1 MKTRTDFVSNS
12 SSSSFVVACKKELLK
27 DIAKD
32 LARACVNK
40 RGKYHDKELGKNNQ
54 CILDFCLKTFQLAFL
69 GELLLETKEET
80 YSLDYFKH
88 ILSIPSKNM
97 PTTYA
102 EEEWKR
108 YKSILESIKSG
119 KENDSWAK
127 KAYDLD
133 EYDAETDTAKHFEK
147 VYAKDIVVSN
157 SVMESDFNRY
167 HYSNGLDSEE
177 TIKKRVQRIIA
188 FAKDKVRRDSYEV
201 EEYFET
207 IDIYQITK
215 DTIDN
220 TRNLISQGYK
230 VEFEEWEDLDR
241 LDAKLDSGES
251 IFYVRIAHSGDGYG
265 DFYIYCEDGA
275 DCIDGVSGIE
285 VLASDCL

>member
-27 DIAKD
+27 EIAKD

-40 RGKYHDKELGKNNQ
+40 RDKYHDKELGKNNQ
-54 CILDFCLKTFQLAFL
+54 CILDFCFKTFQLVFL

-80 YSLDYFKH
+80 YSLDYFKR
-88 ILSIPSKNM
+88 ILTIPSKNM

-119 KENDSWAK
+119 KEKDSWAK
-127 KAYDLD
+127 KAYNLD

-167 HYSNGLDSEE
+167 HYSNGPDSEE
-177 TIKKRVQRIIA
+177 TIKERVQRIID
-188 FAKDKVRRDSYEV
+188 FAKDKVKRDLLEV
-201 EEYFET
+201 EEYCEA
-207 IDIYQITK
+207 IEIYQITK

-220 TRNLISQGYK
+220 TRNLIAQGYK
-230 VEFEEWEDLDR
+230 VELEEWEDLDR

-275 DCIDGVSGIE
+275 DGIDGVSGIE
-285 VLASDCL
+285 VLTSDSL

>member
-40 RGKYHDKELGKNNQ
+40 RDKYHDKELSKNNQ
-54 CILDFCLKTFQLAFL
+54 CILDFCLKTFQLVFL

-80 YSLDYFKH
+80 YSLDYFKR
-88 ILSIPSKNM
+88 IWAIPSKNM
-97 PTTYA
+97 PTAYA
-102 EEEWKR
+102 EEAWKR
-108 YKSILESIKSG
+108 YKNIVERVKSG
-119 KENDSWAK
+119 KEKDSWAK

-147 VYAKDIVVSN
+147 VYVKDIVVSN
-157 SVMESDFNRY
+157 SVMESGFNRY
-167 HYSNGLDSEE
+167 HYSNGPDSEE
-177 TIKKRVQRIIA
+177 TIKGRVQKIID
-188 FAKDKVRRDSYEV
+188 FAKDKVKRDLLEA
-201 EEYFET
+201 EDCFEAV
-207 IDIYQITK
+207 DIYQITK

-220 TRNLISQGYK
+220 TRNLIAQGYK
-230 VEFEEWEDLDR
+230 VELGEWEDLDR

-275 DCIDGVSGIE
+275 DGIDGVSGIE
-285 VLASDCL
+285 VLTSDCL

>member
-40 RGKYHDKELGKNNQ
+40 RDKYHDKELGKNNQ
-54 CILDFCLKTFQLAFL
+54 CILDFCLKTFQLVFL

-80 YSLDYFKH
+80 YSLDYFKR
-88 ILSIPSKNM
+88 IWNIPSKNM

-108 YKSILESIKSG
+108 YKSILENIKSG
-119 KENDSWAK
+119 KDKDSWTK

-157 SVMESDFNRY
+157 NTMKSDFNRY
-167 HYSNGLDSEE
+167 HYSNGPDSEE
-177 TIKKRVQRIIA
+177 TIKERVQRIID
-188 FAKDKVRRDSYEV
+188 FAKDKVKRDLLEV
-201 EEYFET
+201 EEYFEA
-207 IDIYQITK
+207 IEIYQITK

-230 VEFEEWEDLDR
+230 VELEEWEDLDR

-251 IFYVRIAHSGDGYG
+251 IFYVRIANSGDGYG

-275 DCIDGVSGIE
+275 DGIDGVSGIE
-285 VLASDCL
+285 VLTSDCL

>member
-12 SSSSFVVACKKELLK
+12 SSSSFVVACKKEFLK

-40 RGKYHDKELGKNNQ
+40 RDKYHDKELSKNNQ
-54 CILDFCLKTFQLAFL
+54 CILDFCLKTFQLVFL
-69 GELLLETKEET
+69 GKLLLETKEET
-80 YSLDYFKH
+80 YSLDYFKR
-88 ILSIPSKNM
+88 IWAIPKI
-97 PTTYA
+97 TLA
-102 EEEWKR
+102 EEAWKR

-119 KENDSWAK
+119 KEKDSWAK

-147 VYAKDIVVSN
+147 VYVKDIVVSN
-157 SVMESDFNRY
+157 SVMESGFNRY
-167 HYSNGLDSEE
+167 HYSNGPDSEE
-177 TIKKRVQRIIA
+177 TIKGRVQRIIA
-188 FAKDKVRRDSYEV
+188 FAKDKVKRDLLEA

-215 DTIDN
+215 NTVDN
-220 TRNLISQGYK
+220 TRNLIVQGYK
-230 VEFEEWEDLDR
+230 VELREWEDLDR

-251 IFYVRIAHSGDGYG
+251 IFRVRIAHLGDGYG

-275 DCIDGVSGIE
+275 DGIDGVSGIE
-285 VLASDCL
+285 VLTSNSL

>member
-27 DIAKD
+27 EIAKD

-40 RGKYHDKELGKNNQ
+40 RDKYHDKELSKNNQ
-54 CILDFCLKTFQLAFL
+54 CILDFCLKTFQLVFL

-80 YSLDYFKH
+80 YSLDYFKR
-88 ILSIPSKNM
+88 IWAIPSKNM
-97 PTTYA
+97 PTAYA
-102 EEEWKR
+102 EEAWKR
-108 YKSILESIKSG
+108 YKNIVESVKSG
-119 KENDSWAK
+119 KEKDSWAK

-133 EYDAETDTAKHFEK
+133 EYDAKTDTAKHFEK
-147 VYAKDIVVSN
+147 VYVKDIVVSN

-167 HYSNGLDSEE
+167 HYSNGPDSEE
-177 TIKKRVQRIIA
+177 TIKGRVQRIID
-188 FAKDKVRRDSYEV
+188 FAKDKVKRDLLEA

-220 TRNLISQGYK
+220 TRNLIAQGYK
-230 VEFEEWEDLDR
+230 VELGEWEDLDR

-251 IFYVRIAHSGDGYG
+251 IFHVRIAHLGDGYG

-275 DCIDGVSGIE
+275 DGIDGVSGIE
-285 VLASDCL
+285 VLTSDSL

>member
-27 DIAKD
+27 EIAKD

-40 RGKYHDKELGKNNQ
+40 RDKYHDKELGKNNQ
-54 CILDFCLKTFQLAFL
+54 CILDFCLKTFQLVFL

-80 YSLDYFKH
+80 YSLDYFKR
-88 ILSIPSKNM
+88 IWAI
-97 PTTYA
+97 PTTTNA

-119 KENDSWAK
+119 KEKDSWVK

-147 VYAKDIVVSN
+147 IYAKDIVVSN
-157 SVMESDFNRY
+157 NTMKSDFNRY
-167 HYSNGLDSEE
+167 HYSNGPDSEE
-177 TIKKRVQRIIA
+177 TIKGRVQRIID
-188 FAKDKVRRDSYEV
+188 FAKDKVKRDSLEA

-207 IDIYQITK
+207 IGIYQITK

-220 TRNLISQGYK
+220 TRNLILQGYK
-230 VEFEEWEDLDR
+230 VELREWEDLDR

-251 IFYVRIAHSGDGYG
+251 IFYVRIANSGDGYG

-275 DCIDGVSGIE
+275 DGIDGVSGIE
-285 VLASDCL
+285 VLTSDCL

>member
-40 RGKYHDKELGKNNQ
+40 RDKYHDKELGKNNQ
-54 CILDFCLKTFQLAFL
+54 CILDFCLKTFQLVFL
-69 GELLLETKEET
+69 GELLLETKEEI

-88 ILSIPSKNM
+88 ICAI
-97 PTTYA
+97 PTTTNA

-119 KENDSWAK
+119 KEKDSWVK

-133 EYDAETDTAKHFEK
+133 EYDAETNTAKHFEK

-167 HYSNGLDSEE
+167 HYSNGHDSEE
-177 TIKKRVQRIIA
+177 TIKERVQRIID
-188 FAKDKVRRDSYEV
+188 FAKDKVKRDLLEV
-201 EEYFET
+201 EEYFEA
-207 IDIYQITK
+207 IEIYQITK

-230 VEFEEWEDLDR
+230 VELEEWEDLDR

-251 IFYVRIAHSGDGYG
+251 IFYVRIANSGDGHG

-275 DCIDGVSGIE
+275 DGIDGV
-285 VLASDCL
+285 

>member
-40 RGKYHDKELGKNNQ
+40 RDKYHDKELSKNNQ
-54 CILDFCLKTFQLAFL
+54 CILDFCLKTFQLVFL

-80 YSLDYFKH
+80 YSLDYFKR
-88 ILSIPSKNM
+88 IWAI
-97 PTTYA
+97 PTTTNA

-119 KENDSWAK
+119 KEKDSWVK

-147 VYAKDIVVSN
+147 IYAKDIVVSN
-157 SVMESDFNRY
+157 NTMKSDFNRY
-167 HYSNGLDSEE
+167 HYSNGPDSEE
-177 TIKKRVQRIIA
+177 TIKERVQRIID
-188 FAKDKVRRDSYEV
+188 FAKDKVKRDLREA
-201 EEYFET
+201 EDCFEA
-207 IDIYQITK
+207 IEIYQITK

-230 VEFEEWEDLDR
+230 VELEEWEDLDR

-275 DCIDGVSGIE
+275 DSIE
-285 VLASDCL
+285 KVLF

>member
-1 MKTRTDFVSNS
+1 MKTRIDFVSNS

-32 LARACVNK
+32 LARACVNN
-40 RGKYHDKELGKNNQ
+40 RDKYHDKELGKNHQ
-54 CILDFCLKTFQLAFL
+54 CILDFCLKTFQLVFL

-80 YSLDYFKH
+80 YSLDYFKR
-88 ILSIPSKNM
+88 IWAIPSKNM
-97 PTTYA
+97 PTAYA
-102 EEEWKR
+102 EEAWKR
-108 YKSILESIKSG
+108 YKNIVERVKSG
-119 KENDSWAK
+119 KEKDSWAK

-147 VYAKDIVVSN
+147 VYVKDIVVSN
-157 SVMESDFNRY
+157 SVMESGFNRY
-167 HYSNGLDSEE
+167 HYSNGPDSEE
-177 TIKKRVQRIIA
+177 TIKGRVQRIID
-188 FAKDKVRRDSYEV
+188 FAKDKVKRDLLEA

-220 TRNLISQGYK
+220 TRNLIAQGYK
-230 VEFEEWEDLDR
+230 VELGEWEDLDR

-251 IFYVRIAHSGDGYG
+251 IFHVRIAHLGDGYG

-275 DCIDGVSGIE
+275 DGIDGVSGIE
-285 VLASDCL
+285 VLTSDCL

>member
-1 MKTRTDFVSNS
+1 MKARTDFVSNS
-12 SSSSFVVACKKELLK
+12 SSSSFVVACKKEFLK

-40 RGKYHDKELGKNNQ
+40 RDKYHDKELGKNNQ
-54 CILDFCLKTFQLAFL
+54 CILDFCLKTFQLVFL
-69 GELLLETKEET
+69 GGLLLETKEET

-88 ILSIPSKNM
+88 ILTIPSKNM

-108 YKSILESIKSG
+108 YKSILENIKSG
-119 KENDSWAK
+119 KEKDSWAK

-147 VYAKDIVVSN
+147 VYAKGIVVSN
-157 SVMESDFNRY
+157 NTMTSDFNRY
-167 HYSNGLDSEE
+167 HYSNGPDSEE
-177 TIKKRVQRIIA
+177 TIKGRVQRIID
-188 FAKDKVRRDSYEV
+188 FAKDKVKRDSCEA
-201 EEYFET
+201 EDCFEAV
-207 IDIYQITK
+207 DIYQITK

-220 TRNLISQGYK
+220 TRNLIAQGYK
-230 VEFEEWEDLDR
+230 VELGEWEDLDR

-251 IFYVRIAHSGDGYG
+251 IFHVRIAHLGDGYG

-275 DCIDGVSGIE
+275 DGIDGVSGIE
-285 VLASDCL
+285 VLTSDSL

>member
-40 RGKYHDKELGKNNQ
+40 RDKYHDKELSKNNQ
-54 CILDFCLKTFQLAFL
+54 CILDFCLKTFQLVFL

-80 YSLDYFKH
+80 YSFDYFKR
-88 ILSIPSKNM
+88 IWAI
-97 PTTYA
+97 PTTTNA

-119 KENDSWAK
+119 KEKDSWVK

-147 VYAKDIVVSN
+147 IYAKDIVVSN
-157 SVMESDFNRY
+157 NTMKSDFNRY
-167 HYSNGLDSEE
+167 HYSNGPDSEE
-177 TIKKRVQRIIA
+177 TIKGRVQKIID
-188 FAKDKVRRDSYEV
+188 FAKDKVKRDLLEA

-220 TRNLISQGYK
+220 TRNLIAQGYK
-230 VEFEEWEDLDR
+230 VELGEWEDLDR

-251 IFYVRIAHSGDGYG
+251 IFYVRIANSGDGYG

-275 DCIDGVSGIE
+275 DGIDGVSGIE
-285 VLASDCL
+285 VLTSDCL

>member
-27 DIAKD
+27 EIAKD

-40 RGKYHDKELGKNNQ
+40 RDKYHDKELGKNNQ

-88 ILSIPSKNM
+88 IWNIPSKNM

-108 YKSILESIKSG
+108 YKSRLESIKSG
-119 KENDSWAK
+119 KEKDSWVK
-127 KAYDLD
+127 KEYDLD

-147 VYAKDIVVSN
+147 TYAKDIVVSN
-157 SVMESDFNRY
+157 NTMKSDFNRY
-167 HYSNGLDSEE
+167 HYSNGPDSEE
-177 TIKKRVQRIIA
+177 TIKERVQRIID
-188 FAKDKVRRDSYEV
+188 FAKDKVKRDLLEV
-201 EEYFET
+201 EEYFEA
-207 IDIYQITK
+207 IEIYQITK

-230 VEFEEWEDLDR
+230 VELREWEDLDR

-275 DCIDGVSGIE
+275 DGIDGVSGIE
-285 VLASDCL
+285 VLTSDSL

>member
-12 SSSSFVVACKKELLK
+12 SSSSFVVACKKEFLK
-27 DIAKD
+27 DITKD
-32 LARACVNK
+32 LARACMNK
-40 RGKYHDKELGKNNQ
+40 RDKCHDKELGKNNQ
-54 CILDFCLKTFQLAFL
+54 CILDFCLKTFQLVFL

-80 YSLDYFKH
+80 YSLDYFKR
-88 ILSIPSKNM
+88 IWAIPSKNM
-97 PTTYA
+97 PTAYA
-102 EEEWKR
+102 EEAWKR
-108 YKSILESIKSG
+108 YKNIVERVKSG
-119 KENDSWAK
+119 KEKDSWAK

-147 VYAKDIVVSN
+147 VYVKDIVVSN

-167 HYSNGLDSEE
+167 HYSNGPDSEE
-177 TIKKRVQRIIA
+177 TIKGRVQRIID
-188 FAKDKVRRDSYEV
+188 FAKDKVKRDLLEA

-220 TRNLISQGYK
+220 TRNLIAQGYK
-230 VEFEEWEDLDR
+230 VELGEWEDLDR

-251 IFYVRIAHSGDGYG
+251 IFHVRIAHLGDGYG

-275 DCIDGVSGIE
+275 DGIDGVSGIE
-285 VLASDCL
+285 VLTSNSL

>member
-1 MKTRTDFVSNS
+1 MSNS

-40 RGKYHDKELGKNNQ
+40 RDKCHGKELGKNNQ
-54 CILDFCLKTFQLAFL
+54 CILDFCLKTFQLVFL

-88 ILSIPSKNM
+88 ILTIPSKNM

-108 YKSILESIKSG
+108 YKSILENIKSG
-119 KENDSWAK
+119 KEKDSWAK
-127 KAYDLD
+127 KEYDLD

-167 HYSNGLDSEE
+167 HYSNGPNSEE
-177 TIKKRVQRIIA
+177 TIKERVQRIIA
-188 FAKDKVRRDSYEV
+188 FAKDKVKRDLREV
-201 EEYFET
+201 EDCFEAV
-207 IDIYQITK
+207 DIYQITK

-220 TRNLISQGYK
+220 TRNLIAQGYK
-230 VEFEEWEDLDR
+230 VELEEWEDLDR

-251 IFYVRIAHSGDGYG
+251 IFYVRIANSGDGYG

-275 DCIDGVSGIE
+275 DGIDGVSGIE
-285 VLASDCL
+285 VLTSDCL

>member
-1 MKTRTDFVSNS
+1 MKARTDFVSNS
-12 SSSSFVVACKKELLK
+12 SSSSFVVACKKEFLK

-40 RGKYHDKELGKNNQ
+40 RDKYHDKELSKNNQ
-54 CILDFCLKTFQLAFL
+54 CILDFCLKTFQLVFL
-69 GELLLETKEET
+69 GKLLIETKEET
-80 YSLDYFKH
+80 YSLDYFKR
-88 ILSIPSKNM
+88 IWAIPKI
-97 PTTYA
+97 TLA
-102 EEEWKR
+102 EEAWKR

-119 KENDSWAK
+119 KEKDSWAK
-127 KAYDLD
+127 KVYDLD

-157 SVMESDFNRY
+157 SVMASDFNRY
-167 HYSNGLDSEE
+167 HYSNRPDSKE
-177 TIKKRVQRIIA
+177 TIKERVQRIID
-188 FAKDKVRRDSYEV
+188 FAKDKVKRDSNEI
-201 EEYFET
+201 EDYFEA

-220 TRNLISQGYK
+220 TRNLIAQGYR
-230 VEFEEWEDLDR
+230 VELKDWEDLDT

-251 IFYVRIAHSGDGYG
+251 IFYVRIANSGDGYG

-275 DCIDGVSGIE
+275 DGLAGVSGIE
-285 VLASDCL
+285 VLASY

>member
-40 RGKYHDKELGKNNQ
+40 RDKYHDKELSKNNQ
-54 CILDFCLKTFQLAFL
+54 CILDFCLKTFQLVFL

-80 YSLDYFKH
+80 YSLDYFKR
-88 ILSIPSKNM
+88 IWAIPSKEM

-102 EEEWKR
+102 EKEWKK
-108 YKSILESIKSG
+108 YKSQLASIKSG
-119 KENDSWAK
+119 KEKDYWVK

-133 EYDAETDTAKHFEK
+133 EYDAMTDTAKHFEK

-157 SVMESDFNRY
+157 GIMESNFNRY
-167 HYSNGLDSEE
+167 HFSNGPDSEE
-177 TIKKRVQRIIA
+177 TIRERVPRIID
-188 FAKDKVRRDSYEV
+188 FAKDKVKRDSLEA
-201 EEYFET
+201 EDCFET

-230 VEFEEWEDLDR
+230 VELEEWEDLDR

-251 IFYVRIAHSGDGYG
+251 IFYVKIAHSGDGYG

-275 DCIDGVSGIE
+275 DGIDGVSGIE

>member
-40 RGKYHDKELGKNNQ
+40 RDKYHDKELSKNNQ
-54 CILDFCLKTFQLAFL
+54 CILDFCLKTFQLVFI
-69 GELLLETKEET
+69 GDFLLETKEKT
-80 YSLDYFKH
+80 YSLDYFKR
-88 ILSIPSKNM
+88 ILTIPSKNM

-119 KENDSWAK
+119 KEKDSK

-133 EYDAETDTAKHFEK
+133 EYDAETDTAKHFNK
-147 VYAKDIVVSN
+147 VYVKDIVVSN

-167 HYSNGLDSEE
+167 HYSNRPDSEE
-177 TIKKRVQRIIA
+177 TIKERVQRIID
-188 FAKDKVRRDSYEV
+188 FAKDKVKRDSLEA

-207 IDIYQITK
+207 IGIYQITK

-220 TRNLISQGYK
+220 TRNLIAQGYK
-230 VEFEEWEDLDR
+230 IELREWEDLDR

-251 IFYVRIAHSGDGYG
+251 IFYVKIAHSGDGYG

-275 DCIDGVSGIE
+275 DGIDGVSGIE
-285 VLASDCL
+285 VLASDCM